1 MRNAEILDFLMVKT
15 PFEQSDLWD
24 PLVHLIRDQDH
35 PSAWSLMGEQDGP
48 GHVWI
53 WPLGTHLF
61 LPP

>member
-24 PLVHLIRDQDH
+24 PLVHLIRDQYH

-48 GHVWI
+48 
-53 WPLGTHLF
+53 
-61 LPP
+61 